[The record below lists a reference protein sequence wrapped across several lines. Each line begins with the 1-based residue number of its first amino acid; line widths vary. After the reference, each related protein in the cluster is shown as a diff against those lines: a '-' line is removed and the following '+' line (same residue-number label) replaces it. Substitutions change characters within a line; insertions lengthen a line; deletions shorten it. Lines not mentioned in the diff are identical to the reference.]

1 MAKLFDGEARIN
13 KNKTLSYGKR
23 KTDNRFNIINPI
35 KGEFSEIE
43 SDLKELCDMNPN
55 NIFVLS
61 IKNGN
66 NKLYIS
72 KAKMIGNDNLY
83 GVLDQNLITENSVC
97 TWDFICKKYKDLDIT
112 VVKTSIY
119 E

>member
-43 SDLKELCDMNPN
+43 SDLKELCDMNSN

-61 IKNGN
+61 IKNSD
-66 NKLYIS
+66 NKLYIN
-72 KAKMIGNDNLY
+72 KAKMINNDNLY
-83 GVLDQNLITENSVC
+83 GVLEQNSITENCVC
-97 TWDFICKKYKDLDIT
+97 TWDFICKKYKGLDVA